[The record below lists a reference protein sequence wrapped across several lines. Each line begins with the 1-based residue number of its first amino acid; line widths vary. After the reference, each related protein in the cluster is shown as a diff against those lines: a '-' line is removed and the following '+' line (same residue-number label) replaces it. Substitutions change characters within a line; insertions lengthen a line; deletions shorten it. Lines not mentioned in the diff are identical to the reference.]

1 MNDKTRKNLNHMIP
15 KIVVKENKLIINN
28 KTMMMII
35 KINSFQKKKQNK
47 QLHFFKIPKYLIFL
61 KHLNQKQS

>member
-15 KIVVKENKLIINN
+15 KIVVKEKKLIINN

-35 KINSFQKKKQNK
+35 KINSFQKKK
-47 QLHFFKIPKYLIFL
+47 
-61 KHLNQKQS
+61 